1 MRTPASNA
9 GVHVFAPVMAATD
22 KVRLSSREAS
32 NKNAVPYQK
41 ALVYLIQ
48 LLLFVFHRSAF
59 QIRLYKPL
67 MSSLNLFVTTAKWRE
82 TWTQSLPKPVTGWHL
97 SPISSLSSGE
107 QLKIIYSL
115 IVRHFTHSQCEA
127 LHLSAS
133 HHKTTVKD
141 RADSLCNWKSP

>member
-1 MRTPASNA
+1 ML
-9 GVHVFAPVMAATD
+9 VFMFLPQWWQPLTRCD
-22 KVRLSSREAS
+22 
-32 NKNAVPYQK
+32 YQAEKRVTRMQCHTKK

-67 MSSLNLFVTTAKWRE
+67 MSFLNLFVTTAKWRE

-97 SPISSLSSGE
+97 SPISSLSGRE
-107 QLKIIYSL
+107 QLKILYSL

-127 LHLSAS
+127 LHLSTS